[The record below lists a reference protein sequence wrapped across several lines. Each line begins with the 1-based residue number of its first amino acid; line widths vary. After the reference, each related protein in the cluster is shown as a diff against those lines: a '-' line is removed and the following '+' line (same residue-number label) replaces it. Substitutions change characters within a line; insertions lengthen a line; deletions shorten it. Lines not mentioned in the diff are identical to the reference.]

1 MVKKN
6 KPKSKSAKE
15 KPPKRQNYE
24 PAQNKYNNFDVSIK
38 TILLTLVKSPSLKA
52 ILNLDIDTTKIR
64 ILPDSLTTPT
74 ELRVDCIFTDDINLF
89 LFEIQAQ
96 NDIDFARRNLLY
108 LANAHYKYNL
118 PIIQVLIYV
127 GAEKLNMAKSI
138 KMAKLDYSFTI
149 VDLTRLNS
157 SLFLSQDDITVKL
170 LSVLTRDGTQAESLK
185 SLLKAIDQVDDMAVK
200 NEAMELLK
208 TLCNLRK
215 DSIFKVKDI
224 IEENSMSIYIKPETT
239 DFYEMGYNK
248 CKEDLYSKVIPEA
261 IAEGEAKVKAE
272 GKAEGKAEDLKTLLK
287 LKFGRVDKVYSSKI
301 KTASIKELNKYLKR
315 IIDADSIDEIFS

>member
-38 TILLTLVKSPSLKA
+38 TILQTLVKSPSLKA

-149 VDLTRLNS
+149 VDLSRLNS

-170 LSVLTRDGTQAESLK
+170 LSVLTRDGTQVESLK
-185 SLLKAIDQVDDMAVK
+185 SLLKAIDQIDDIAVK
-200 NEAMELLK
+200 NKAMELLK

-224 IEENSMSIYIKPETT
+224 IEENSMSIYIKPETS
-239 DFYEMGYNK
+239 DFYN
-248 CKEDLYSKVIPEA
+248 LH
-261 IAEGEAKVKAE
+261 
-272 GKAEGKAEDLKTLLK
+272 
-287 LKFGRVDKVYSSKI
+287 
-301 KTASIKELNKYLKR
+301 
-315 IIDADSIDEIFS
+315 